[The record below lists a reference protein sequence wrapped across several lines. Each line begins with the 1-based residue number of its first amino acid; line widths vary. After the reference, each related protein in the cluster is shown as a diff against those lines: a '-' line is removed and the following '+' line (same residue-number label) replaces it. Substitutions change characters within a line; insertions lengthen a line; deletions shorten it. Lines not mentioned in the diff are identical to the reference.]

1 MSFTYQRSCCFKL
14 DNCPFHESEYPEF
27 FDVEF
32 DRTVNP
38 SNNIWNILQFSSTYV
53 SDFTANI
60 SSKYINN
67 LIFTNERALE
77 WRMKI
82 TSVLKNSN

>member
-14 DNCPFHESEYPEF
+14 DNCPFQESEHPEF

-38 SNNIWNILQFSSTYV
+38 SNNI
-53 SDFTANI
+53 
-60 SSKYINN
+60 
-67 LIFTNERALE
+67 
-77 WRMKI
+77 
-82 TSVLKNSN
+82 